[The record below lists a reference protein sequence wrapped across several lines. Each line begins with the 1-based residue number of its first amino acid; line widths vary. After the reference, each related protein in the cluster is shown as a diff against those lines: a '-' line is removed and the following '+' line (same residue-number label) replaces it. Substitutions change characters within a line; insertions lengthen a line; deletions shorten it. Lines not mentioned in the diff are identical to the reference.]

1 MYTQPQA
8 RFLVKILIGVAWLD
22 GKIQP
27 EERQYLVK
35 IAQKYHLDED
45 IEIHPLLEGTMTV
58 TQADCEQWIQLYLG
72 DRSINDDDRLIED
85 ISGLIYSDGDV
96 ATAEAKLLTDIQSE
110 PNSAAPNKPML
121 VDKIRQ
127 LYQSW
132 VEKLS

>member
-8 RFLVKILIGVAWLD
+8 RFLVKFLIGVAWLD

-58 TQADCEQWIQLYLG
+58 TQADCEQWIKIIFG
-72 DRSINDDDRLIED
+72 RSID
-85 ISGLIYSDGDV
+85 
-96 ATAEAKLLTDIQSE
+96 
-110 PNSAAPNKPML
+110 
-121 VDKIRQ
+121 
-127 LYQSW
+127 
-132 VEKLS
+132 